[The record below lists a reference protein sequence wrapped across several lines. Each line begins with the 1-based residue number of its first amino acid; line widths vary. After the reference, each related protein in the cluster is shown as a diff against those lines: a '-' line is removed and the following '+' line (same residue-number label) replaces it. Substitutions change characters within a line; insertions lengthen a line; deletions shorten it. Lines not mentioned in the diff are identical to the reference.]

1 MAGALRRVDANGI
14 VGDVVE
20 CGVWKGGN
28 IILARQLSPNRVCWL
43 YDTFTGMTFPEDV
56 DIKRS
61 GERASAQYEKKKE
74 RGGKWHGVSVKEVR
88 ANLEAMG
95 VFDERKT
102 RFVVGPVEETLLFEI
117 NLPAEIALLRLDT
130 DWHSS
135 TKVELEVL
143 YPRLAVG
150 GVLIVDDYG
159 HWMGARKA
167 VNDYFGADAVWEE
180 IDYTA
185 VMRVKH

>member
-1 MAGALRRVDANGI
+1 MAGALRRIDENAVP
-14 VGDVVE
+14 GDVVE
-20 CGVWKGGN
+20 CGVWRGGN

-43 YDTFTGMTFPEDV
+43 FDTFTGMTLPDENDTT
-56 DIKRS
+56 
-61 GERASAQYEKKKE
+61 RAGGTAASRYAKKMK
-74 RGGKWHGVSVKEVR
+74 RGGKWAGVSLDEVR
-88 ANLEAMG
+88 ANLDAMG
-95 VFDERKT
+95 VLDEGKL
-102 RFVVGPVEETLLFEI
+102 RFVEGPVETTLR
-117 NLPAEIALLRLDT
+117 NLYLPEKIALLRLDT
-130 DWHSS
+130 DWHAS

-150 GVLIVDDYG
+150 GILIVDDYG

-167 VNDYFGADAVWEE
+167 VDDYFGADAVWEE